1 MSPDLTGKQDGV
13 LRFYSSYEELRAASD
28 AYVLKPMGD
37 EPRGIAK
44 AQGDDV
50 VAADGKRYLDAIS
63 GEWVVN
69 LGYNHPAVREGIDR
83 QLDETIYTTPVWES
97 EPRTRFAELLAELA
111 PGDISKTLYALSG
124 AAAVEGA
131 MHLAMKNTGGTDFV
145 CLDGAFHGR
154 TFGTIPLTYVYPEMY
169 EESNKGLDSYLKRQI
184 RVPQP
189 YCYRCPLDLEPE
201 TCGVACA
208 DLVDWALERAHTH
221 LPAGVIVEPFQANGG
236 MVPMPDGY
244 LKKVKG
250 ICDKHEVPLIADE
263 VQSAFCRCG
272 PMFGVENHDVEP
284 DMIVLG
290 KAMGGGMPLSATL
303 ATPECSELGAWE
315 YGFTMAGHPVSC
327 AAGLAMTETMVAE
340 ELPAH

>member
-1 MSPDLTGKQDGV
+1 
-13 LRFYSSYEELRAASD
+13 
-28 AYVLKPMGD
+28 
-37 EPRGIAK
+37 
-44 AQGDDV
+44 
-50 VAADGKRYLDAIS
+50 
-63 GEWVVN
+63 
-69 LGYNHPAVREGIDR
+69 
-83 QLDETIYTTPVWES
+83 
-97 EPRTRFAELLAELA
+97 
-111 PGDISKTLYALSG
+111 
-124 AAAVEGA
+124 
-131 MHLAMKNTGGTDFV
+131 
-145 CLDGAFHGR
+145 
-154 TFGTIPLTYVYPEMY
+154 VYPEMY

-236 MVPMPDGY
+236 MVPMPEGY
-244 LKKVKG
+244 MKKVKG
-250 ICDKHEVPLIADE
+250 ICEKHEVPLIADE

-303 ATPECSELGAWE
+303 ATPDCSELGAWE

-340 ELPAH
+340 ELPAHSQAMGEVMVERLRELQQDSKLIGEVRGEGLMIGVELVKDRETKEQAFHETIQVVEAAFERGLMIGYTGPVFGELGNVLKLKPAVNTPQDRIEAMLERFESALLSVEDTL